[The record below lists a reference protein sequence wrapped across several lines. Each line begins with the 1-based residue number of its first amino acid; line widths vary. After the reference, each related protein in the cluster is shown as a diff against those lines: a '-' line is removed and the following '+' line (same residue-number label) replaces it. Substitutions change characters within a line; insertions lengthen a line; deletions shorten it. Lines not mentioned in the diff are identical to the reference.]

1 MRNDDGRLV
10 VITGGAGGIGRALA
24 RRLVDCGDRVVLSDL
39 DACALEAAREEL
51 GPQVVDV
58 LEIDISDRQA
68 VFDCAAHIVDRHG
81 PPDVLINN
89 AGIGHNGELR
99 DTSIECWRRLLEV
112 NLLGAIHHVDAF
124 SGHMKGRKGSVI
136 ANVSSGQAFF
146 RLPTWG
152 AYAAVKAALGVYSEV
167 LHHELRP
174 WGIAVCT
181 VYPFMVNTGFYRE
194 VQGGSLGTR
203 VSMRLLPWYSM
214 SADRVAAHIHRA
226 IDARRRLEL
235 VTPINRAAAVAAAMP
250 VIPALIGWGA
260 NWFLGSRGE
269 EDEGEEHAA

>member
-1 MRNDDGRLV
+1 MRNGKGRLV
-10 VITGGAGGIGRALA
+10 VITGGAGGIGYALA
-24 RRLVDCGDRVVLSDL
+24 QRFVAAGDRVVLSDL
-39 DACALEAAREEL
+39 DGVALAEVKVEL
-51 GPQVVDV
+51 GPSVVCV
-58 LEIDISDRQA
+58 QQMDISNRKS
-68 VFDCAAHIVDRHG
+68 VFEFANKVVTEFG
-81 PPDVLINN
+81 PPDVLVNN
-89 AGIGHNGELR
+89 AGIGHNGELLG
-99 DTSIECWRRLLEV
+99 TSIACWNRLLEV

-124 SGHMKGRKGSVI
+124 AHHMKGRKGSVI
-136 ANVSSGQAFF
+136 ANVSSGQSFF

-174 WGIAVCT
+174 RGIAVCT

-194 VQGGSLGTR
+194 VEGGSLGTR
-203 VSMRLLPWYSM
+203 ISMKLLPWYSM
-214 SADRVAAHIHRA
+214 SAASVANHIHRA
-226 IDARRRLEL
+226 IDGRRRLEL

-269 EDEGEEHAA
+269 HREEEEHAA

>member
-1 MRNDDGRLV
+1 MKRGKERLV
-10 VITGGAGGIGRALA
+10 VITGGAAGIGRALA
-24 RRLVDCGDRVVLSDL
+24 RRFIDGGDRVVLTDL
-39 DACALEAAREEL
+39 NGPLLDEAMAEL
-51 GPQVVDV
+51 GPGVVHV
-58 LEIDISDRQA
+58 QQMDISNREA
-68 VFDCAAHIVDRHG
+68 VFEFARQLVAEFG
-81 PPDVLINN
+81 PPDILVNN
-89 AGIGHNGELR
+89 AGLGHNGELR
-99 DTSIECWRRLLEV
+99 DTSITCWRRLLEV

-124 SGHMKGRKGSVI
+124 AGHMKGRKGSVI

-174 WGIAVCT
+174 WGISVCT
-181 VYPFMVNTGFYRE
+181 VYPFMVNTGFYRA
-194 VQGGSLGTR
+194 VTGGSLGTR
-203 VSMRLLPWYSM
+203 LSMKLLPWYSM
-214 SADRVAAHIHRA
+214 SAVCVAGHIHRA
-226 IDARRRLEL
+226 IAARRRLEL

-269 EDEGEEHAA
+269 DHEVAEHAA